1 MQPGSGVTVS
11 PLCDCQLSPE
21 LWTGTGITDL
31 SVTHAITHAH
41 THTHLFSLLLF
52 FTLIH
57 DADID
62 LSSTSVIYDAKH
74 PHPLITSMF
83 AGNSGD
89 PSAPPVSTQPVNIE
103 PLHNTW
109 THWWPRS
116 VFKYDCIWFFFFF
129 PNSIGCQRKTADEG
143 RLAHQVFGSERLSLF
158 ADDEAVPDS
167 QLAEQLPPACNV
179 TICCH
184 VAGTEEDPVT
194 AWNGTKHGEQR
205 LNTTAW
211 RSVEQNECIRWTV
224 RKTTTTE

>member
-21 LWTGTGITDL
+21 LWRGTGITDL
-31 SVTHAITHAH
+31 SVTHAITHAR

-62 LSSTSVIYDAKH
+62 LSSTSVIYDDKH

-109 THWWPRS
+109 THW
-116 VFKYDCIWFFFFF
+116 
-129 PNSIGCQRKTADEG
+129 
-143 RLAHQVFGSERLSLF
+143 
-158 ADDEAVPDS
+158 
-167 QLAEQLPPACNV
+167 
-179 TICCH
+179 
-184 VAGTEEDPVT
+184 
-194 AWNGTKHGEQR
+194 
-205 LNTTAW
+205 
-211 RSVEQNECIRWTV
+211 
-224 RKTTTTE
+224 